1 MWDENVLKEQT
12 ERGYVCPNA
21 SCCKC
26 DGGGGPFKKESPPPE
41 VRGKDDPLESLP
53 EGLWPGLT
61 TVVIQ
66 RC

>member
-26 DGGGGPFKKESPPPE
+26 DGGGVHSRKKALPTP
-41 VRGKDDPLESLP
+41 KLE
-53 EGLWPGLT
+53 EGMTLLKAYLKGSGLD
-61 TVVIQ
+61 
-66 RC
+66 